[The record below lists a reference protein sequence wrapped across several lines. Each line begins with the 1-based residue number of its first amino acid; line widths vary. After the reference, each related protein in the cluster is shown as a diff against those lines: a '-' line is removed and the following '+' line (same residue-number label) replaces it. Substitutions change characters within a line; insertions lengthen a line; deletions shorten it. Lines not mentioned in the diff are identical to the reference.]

1 MILEFSVK
9 NFLSFKEKVTF
20 SMIANSNKELNDNYV
35 EIGGN
40 KVLKSAAIY
49 GANASGKSNLFKI
62 LTLVVLMLRSSNSVD
77 INAKL
82 PLIPFKLDKGSVNK
96 PSEFEIKFI
105 LDETRYV
112 YGFIADK
119 DKIYDEYLYYY
130 PNGRE
135 TKIFD
140 RTNINEYSYTQKDE
154 KILREIEAK
163 NAQNKFFLATATN
176 WNFDKTKAAYNFL
189 TNGIGTCNNLEILKN
204 MAYKMYE
211 TNPDYLKDF
220 AIDFLQK
227 ADFNI
232 EDYQISQIDVPGE
245 FLTAIPEFITKT
257 LPDKPKAYQ
266 VLFKHKNS
274 DNYLSIDEES
284 LGTQMIFAFIPFLA
298 DSLKNKKVLIRV
310 DFNVPI
316 KDGKIVDDNRIR
328 QSLKTIKFAIEKNA
342 KVILLSHLGRIKT
355 EEDLKKY
362 SLKMVA
368 DRLSE
373 LLNKKVI
380 FVNKTRGQELEEAIN
395 EMKFKDVLLIENTRF
410 EDLDGKK
417 ESSNDSSLGLYW
429 ASLGDI
435 FINDAFGTSHRAHA
449 SNVGI
454 ASHLPSGI
462 GFLVEKELNI
472 MLPAINNPK
481 RPLTVILGGSK
492 VSDKIGVIEN
502 LVKIADNILIGGGM
516 AFTFLKAKKIEIGTS
531 LLDKDNIEFCK
542 NILSKYEDKIILP
555 IDAVVT
561 NEISDNSNYRK
572 CFITDIKPN
581 EIGVDIGTQTL
592 ELFDDFLSSSKT
604 IIWNGP
610 VGIFEIP
617 NFSNGTKKLL
627 ELISKKDAITIIGGG
642 DTASSAIQFGFEHS
656 FTHISTGGGASLEL
670 LEGKKLPGIS
680 IISDK

>member
-40 KVLKSAAIY
+40 KVLKSAAVY

-105 LDETRYV
+105 LNETRYV

-163 NAQNKFFLATATN
+163 NTQNKFFLATATN

-232 EDYQISQIDVPGE
+232 EDYKISQIDVPGE
-245 FLTAIPEFITKT
+245 FLTAIPEFIVKT

-298 DSLKNKKVLIRV
+298 DSLKNKKVLIIDELDKSLHPFLVQYIVEIFNDAEINKNDSQLIFNTHDTNLLDLNILRRDQIWFTEKNSETGESDLYSLSDFSV
-310 DFNVPI
+310 RKQENVEKGYMLGRYGAVPFIKNDFN
-316 KDGKIVDDNRIR
+316 
-328 QSLKTIKFAIEKNA
+328 LW
-342 KVILLSHLGRIKT
+342 
-355 EEDLKKY
+355 EE
-362 SLKMVA
+362 
-368 DRLSE
+368 E
-373 LLNKKVI
+373 
-380 FVNKTRGQELEEAIN
+380 
-395 EMKFKDVLLIENTRF
+395 
-410 EDLDGKK
+410 
-417 ESSNDSSLGLYW
+417 
-429 ASLGDI
+429 
-435 FINDAFGTSHRAHA
+435 
-449 SNVGI
+449 
-454 ASHLPSGI
+454 
-462 GFLVEKELNI
+462 
-472 MLPAINNPK
+472 
-481 RPLTVILGGSK
+481 
-492 VSDKIGVIEN
+492 
-502 LVKIADNILIGGGM
+502 
-516 AFTFLKAKKIEIGTS
+516 
-531 LLDKDNIEFCK
+531 
-542 NILSKYEDKIILP
+542 
-555 IDAVVT
+555 
-561 NEISDNSNYRK
+561 
-572 CFITDIKPN
+572 
-581 EIGVDIGTQTL
+581 
-592 ELFDDFLSSSKT
+592 
-604 IIWNGP
+604 
-610 VGIFEIP
+610 
-617 NFSNGTKKLL
+617 
-627 ELISKKDAITIIGGG
+627 
-642 DTASSAIQFGFEHS
+642 
-656 FTHISTGGGASLEL
+656 
-670 LEGKKLPGIS
+670 
-680 IISDK
+680 

>member
-298 DSLKNKKVLIRV
+298 DSLKNKKVLIIDELDKSLHPFLVQYIVEIFNDAEINKNGSQLIFNTHDTNLLDLNILRRDQIWFTEKNSETGESDLYSLSDFSV
-310 DFNVPI
+310 RKQENVEKGYMLGRYGAVPFIKNDFN
-316 KDGKIVDDNRIR
+316 
-328 QSLKTIKFAIEKNA
+328 LWE
-342 KVILLSHLGRIKT
+342 
-355 EEDLKKY
+355 
-362 SLKMVA
+362 
-368 DRLSE
+368 
-373 LLNKKVI
+373 
-380 FVNKTRGQELEEAIN
+380 
-395 EMKFKDVLLIENTRF
+395 
-410 EDLDGKK
+410 
-417 ESSNDSSLGLYW
+417 
-429 ASLGDI
+429 
-435 FINDAFGTSHRAHA
+435 
-449 SNVGI
+449 
-454 ASHLPSGI
+454 
-462 GFLVEKELNI
+462 
-472 MLPAINNPK
+472 
-481 RPLTVILGGSK
+481 
-492 VSDKIGVIEN
+492 
-502 LVKIADNILIGGGM
+502 
-516 AFTFLKAKKIEIGTS
+516 
-531 LLDKDNIEFCK
+531 
-542 NILSKYEDKIILP
+542 
-555 IDAVVT
+555 
-561 NEISDNSNYRK
+561 
-572 CFITDIKPN
+572 
-581 EIGVDIGTQTL
+581 
-592 ELFDDFLSSSKT
+592 
-604 IIWNGP
+604 
-610 VGIFEIP
+610 
-617 NFSNGTKKLL
+617 
-627 ELISKKDAITIIGGG
+627 
-642 DTASSAIQFGFEHS
+642 
-656 FTHISTGGGASLEL
+656 
-670 LEGKKLPGIS
+670 
-680 IISDK
+680 